1 MATLS
6 DVASHAGVG
15 IGTASRVVNG
25 SPQVS
30 PEMRLRVQAAILAIG
45 YEPTPRRRNEQVR
58 STGVVGVLI
67 PFFDEPSSVLR
78 VRGVVDQL
86 QPHRLRVL
94 LHQVTSPAQ
103 AREAA
108 MELSSDST
116 LDALLVISLPLTDAD
131 AGYLGAAPAP
141 VVLLD
146 TRVPDGAGWAAPTV
160 CIDDRAGGALATR
173 HLLDLGHRRI
183 GFIGEPANNPFGFTS
198 SAQREAGFFS
208 ELAAAGFV
216 VDRALVR
223 HAPHLRAAA
232 RQLATDMLA
241 LAEPPTAIVAASD
254 VQAVGVLEAAAALGV
269 EVPRQLSVIG
279 FDDIELASLMG
290 LTTVRQPL
298 ELSGRRAADLVV
310 QAVGATPLSPFTDEM
325 SLELVVRSTTR
336 PPG

>member
-6 DVASHAGVG
+6 DVATHAGVG

-30 PEMRLRVQAAILAIG
+30 PDTRLRVQAAMLAVG

-58 STGVVGVLI
+58 RAGAIGVLV

-78 VRGVVDQL
+78 VRGIVDQL
-86 QPHRLRVL
+86 QPHRLRIV

-108 MELSSDST
+108 MELPADSM
-116 LDALLVISLPLTDAD
+116 LDALLVISLPLTDTD
-131 AGYLGAAPAP
+131 AGALAGAPFP

-146 TRVPDGAGWAAPTV
+146 TRAPEGSGWAAPTV

-183 GFIGEPANNPFGFTS
+183 GFIGEPADNPFGFTS
-198 SAQREAGFFS
+198 SAQREAGFRS
-208 ELAAAGFV
+208 ELAAAGFAPEA
-216 VDRALVR
+216 ALVR

-232 RQLATDMLA
+232 RQLATDMLT

-269 EVPRQLSVIG
+269 EVPRHLSVIG

-310 QAVGATPLSPFTDEM
+310 QAIGATPLSPFTDEM

>member
-6 DVASHAGVG
+6 DVATRAGVG

-30 PEMRLRVQAAILAIG
+30 PDTRLRVQAAMRAVG

-58 STGVVGVLI
+58 RNGTIGVLV

-78 VRGVVDQL
+78 VRGIVDQL
-86 QPHRLRVL
+86 QPHRMRIV
-94 LHQVTSPAQ
+94 LHQVTSPSQ
-103 AREAA
+103 AREAV
-108 MELSSDST
+108 MELPADST

-131 AGYLGAAPAP
+131 AAALATAPFP

-146 TRVPDGAGWAAPTV
+146 TRAPAGAAWAAPTV
-160 CIDDRAGGALATR
+160 RIDDRAGGALATR

-183 GFIGEPANNPFGFTS
+183 GFIGEPADNPFGFTS
-198 SAQREAGFFS
+198 SAQREAGYRS
-208 ELAAAGFV
+208 ELAAAGLAPHA
-216 VDRALVR
+216 ALVR

-232 RQLATDMLA
+232 RQLATDMLT

-269 EVPRQLSVIG
+269 AVPRQLSVIG

-310 QAVGATPLSPFTDEM
+310 QAIGATPLSPFTDEM